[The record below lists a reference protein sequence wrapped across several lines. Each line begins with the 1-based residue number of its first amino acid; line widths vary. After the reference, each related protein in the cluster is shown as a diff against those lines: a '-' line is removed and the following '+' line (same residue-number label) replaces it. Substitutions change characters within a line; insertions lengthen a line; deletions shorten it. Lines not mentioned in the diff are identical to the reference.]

1 MTTKKTS
8 PKKAITAASHLKTWS
23 ADQKAEI
30 KRQVKSTKAA
40 VKRQVKSTKA
50 AVKRQVKTTLND
62 VSHWSTAKKI
72 GVATAAVAV
81 PILAAAIATAVV
93 VSRKRAAEEAH
104 RNYLRA
110 KKA

>member
-1 MTTKKTS
+1 MTTKKAS
-8 PKKAITAASHLKTWS
+8 PKKMISAASHLKTWT
-23 ADQKAEI
+23 ADEKADLKRKVKSTKAEV
-30 KRQVKSTKAA
+30 KRQVISAKAA
-40 VKRQVKSTKA
+40 VKRQVKS
-50 AVKRQVKTTLND
+50 AVDD

-104 RNYLRA
+104 RNYLRTKRA
-110 KKA
+110 